1 MNHQPKTVN
10 EVFLE
15 SCDVNLK
22 NLATSPTFAMSL
34 GAKELFHTNFL
45 AFLLESQDKSI
56 EPIQEKLKELLFGHC
71 RIGRVI
77 TWREKS
83 NLDLVIMPAPKEN
96 INSAELCI
104 ATEYKHPDINCK
116 CPIDYCDT
124 IAVVI
129 EAKLKSIPT
138 QEQLDGYDEKLIKG
152 IGFELDDVDTV
163 DASEKNGKRI
173 WRVMRLKLFANG
185 GMESCNTEC
194 TIEARGEK
202 TDGKSA
208 EGNTCKISLF
218 KGVVRRILLSPECQ
232 ETTGSDAPTLKKEI
246 GCWEQMS
253 WQCVVDALM
262 CDRQDETCEP
272 LTETNQHRN
281 CKETELLPRTVCDYR
296 DSLEHILSIL
306 KHTSD
311 YVKLSVAKPPIFT
324 YGEYYKTIT
333 DKQFKSY
340 RIHDLVGKYASHI
353 LELHVKKLVCT
364 ALANT
369 GGNGI
374 NCESCASAICQQP
387 QAPSFKLCD
396 FEFKLN
402 SYTFFSNQQPGV
414 AFEWLATRKNS
425 GRKKVQKVS
434 FGVQIQNNDYR
445 HFIEVSGVQDVN
457 ILTALENKLGKGKN
471 GWFLNGQF
479 FNLKSIIF
487 NVKKCLNG
495 DIEKFY
501 VFGENAFRY
510 SKSDISSLPMT
521 DLAQA
526 VCCSLCQSR
535 QIVSRSDVDCESIK
549 VFLNDSTSK

>member
-1 MNHQPKTVN
+1 
-10 EVFLE
+10 
-15 SCDVNLK
+15 
-22 NLATSPTFAMSL
+22 
-34 GAKELFHTNFL
+34 
-45 AFLLESQDKSI
+45 
-56 EPIQEKLKELLFGHC
+56 
-71 RIGRVI
+71 
-77 TWREKS
+77 
-83 NLDLVIMPAPKEN
+83 MPAPKTN
-96 INSAELCI
+96 INSAELDCDCG
-104 ATEYKHPDINCK
+104 ATECKHPDKICK
-116 CPIDYCDT
+116 CPIDCCDT

-152 IGFELDDVDTV
+152 IDFELDDVDTV
-163 DASEKNGKRI
+163 DVSIENDTRTWQVMSLQLDSKENCSTKSSVKIKVRGK
-173 WRVMRLKLFANG
+173 K
-185 GMESCNTEC
+185 
-194 TIEARGEK
+194 
-202 TDGKSA
+202 GKIK
-208 EGNTCKISLF
+208 EF
-218 KGVVRRILLSPECQ
+218 KGHVRRVLLQPLSVNANDCYALP
-232 ETTGSDAPTLKKEI
+232 LKKKM

-272 LTETNQHRN
+272 LTETNQLRN
-281 CKETELLPRTVCDYR
+281 CKETELLPRIVCNYR

-324 YGEYYKTIT
+324 YSEYYKAIT

-369 GGNGI
+369 GENGT
-374 NCESCASAICQQP
+374 NCECCTSAICQHP

-396 FEFKLN
+396 FDFKLN

-434 FGVQIQNNDYR
+434 FGVQIQGNDYR
-445 HFIEVSGVQDVN
+445 HFIEVSGVQDAK
-457 ILTALENKLGKGKN
+457 ILTVLEKILGKGKN

-479 FNLKSIIF
+479 FILKSITF
-487 NVKKCLNG
+487 DVKNCLNG

-510 SKSDISSLPMT
+510 SKADISSLPMT

-535 QIVSRSDVDCESIK
+535 QIVSQTNDTCESIK
-549 VFLNDSTSK
+549 AFFC